1 VPNTGSPRQ
10 TGLLFAIG
18 LFHFFAMHYLRMHCG
33 IDVASTTFSFVES
46 GGHLIVEVIKGIATD
61 MHTISWDHA

>member
-1 VPNTGSPRQ
+1 MP
-10 TGLLFAIG
+10 